1 MERGREYQAQL
12 PTTERVAWT
21 WCLFFAFLIP
31 EFGTFIRSFR
41 ICLFK
46 SCRRSSFSDF
56 FVVLVFESM
65 HIVGLSLLIFVV
77 LPELDVVK
85 GAMITNCL
93 CFIPA
98 VLQLA
103 SRHSKESRR
112 FLKVLLQRTW
122 LLRSY
127 LLFLFKA
134 PSQKTLLFEYILI
147 LLIFKVL
154 MDLVAIGGQCTGFFV
169 WPLVEVDDIFNFS
182 LQYYKAFL
190 QGEEGSYVAWTIP
203 IATFLTSAGWWENY
217 VDRRLASF

>member
-1 MERGREYQAQL
+1 MIRSVKYCSHDLERGREYQAQL

-127 LLFLFKA
+127 LYL
-134 PSQKTLLFEYILI
+134 
-147 LLIFKVL
+147 
-154 MDLVAIGGQCTGFFV
+154 DLRCPV
-169 WPLVEVDDIFNFS
+169 
-182 LQYYKAFL
+182 
-190 QGEEGSYVAWTIP
+190 
-203 IATFLTSAGWWENY
+203 
-217 VDRRLASF
+217 RRLCFFNIF

>member
-1 MERGREYQAQL
+1 
-12 PTTERVAWT
+12 
-21 WCLFFAFLIP
+21 
-31 EFGTFIRSFR
+31 
-41 ICLFK
+41 
-46 SCRRSSFSDF
+46 
-56 FVVLVFESM
+56 M

-112 FLKVLLQRTW
+112 FLKVL
-122 LLRSY
+122 
-127 LLFLFKA
+127 
-134 PSQKTLLFEYILI
+134 
-147 LLIFKVL
+147 

-169 WPLVEVDDIFNFS
+169 WPLVEVKIKRTIS
-182 LQYYKAFL
+182 ILLILILLQTG
-190 QGEEGSYVAWTIP
+190 QDGSYVAWTIP

-217 VDRRLASF
+217 VDRR

>member
-1 MERGREYQAQL
+1 MPNFIWTYFDAWISIRSVKYCSHDLERGREYQAQL

-112 FLKVLLQRTW
+112 FLKVL
-122 LLRSY
+122 
-127 LLFLFKA
+127 
-134 PSQKTLLFEYILI
+134 
-147 LLIFKVL
+147 

-169 WPLVEVDDIFNFS
+169 WPLVEVKIKRTIS
-182 LQYYKAFL
+182 IIILIFL
-190 QGEEGSYVAWTIP
+190 QTGQDGSYVAWTIP

-217 VDRRLASF
+217 VDRR

>member
-1 MERGREYQAQL
+1 MLYKPFRSQFDAFFPTRSVKYCSHDLERGREYQAQL

-127 LLFLFKA
+127 LYL
-134 PSQKTLLFEYILI
+134 
-147 LLIFKVL
+147 
-154 MDLVAIGGQCTGFFV
+154 DLRCPV
-169 WPLVEVDDIFNFS
+169 
-182 LQYYKAFL
+182 
-190 QGEEGSYVAWTIP
+190 
-203 IATFLTSAGWWENY
+203 
-217 VDRRLASF
+217 RRLSFLNIFG